1 MTTDQL
7 TAEQQALI
15 GRLYDAA
22 LDDTLWRALCNDMAS
37 AFGEAC
43 DVVIILEQQHRARLV
58 CASPHFNDASL
69 RAYEAYYYQLDIW
82 TKWARKLGIGQI
94 HSSAEH
100 IHPRELERTEFYADF
115 CRPNDLYHVIG
126 GVLPLDAG
134 ETALLGVHRQRAQ
147 GAFKNGP
154 QLKHQLQAFTAHLQ
168 RALQISSRLA
178 HGNMAEHSARA
189 ALDCLD
195 TAVLLIDA
203 RLEVVYANACAQ
215 TLFAPDLERD
225 LHSHVADGEDG
236 PLHSRMLP
244 QLAQAIRA
252 AMPDTQASWQAPS
265 VAQNLRLV
273 RTQGP
278 DLYLTVAPFKVASGP
293 FCRQPCAIVLA
304 RDPAKPPASTAA
316 LQHLFDLTPAETQV
330 CQAIAGGSAIDI
342 IAADARISV
351 NTLKTHL
358 HHIYGKTGT
367 ARQGELIAFLHQ
379 CGTGATA
386 AKPEQ
391 PTPPP
396 R

>member
-236 PLHSRMLP
+236 PSHPRRHAGYASF
-244 QLAQAIRA
+244 LASPIG
-252 AMPDTQASWQAPS
+252 S
-265 VAQNLRLV
+265 
-273 RTQGP
+273 
-278 DLYLTVAPFKVASGP
+278 
-293 FCRQPCAIVLA
+293 
-304 RDPAKPPASTAA
+304 AKPAAGAHAGTGPVPDRGAIQGGQRPILPAA
-316 LQHLFDLTPAETQV
+316 LRHRAGARPRQATGQHGRPAT
-330 CQAIAGGSAIDI
+330 
-342 IAADARISV
+342 SV
-351 NTLKTHL
+351 
-358 HHIYGKTGT
+358 
-367 ARQGELIAFLHQ
+367 
-379 CGTGATA
+379 
-386 AKPEQ
+386 
-391 PTPPP
+391 
-396 R
+396 